1 METGT
6 LFSLANFLYLI
17 GTILL
22 TRRLINNR
30 DALKDFD
37 FYGSLIN
44 MSGMLVA
51 AAALITMESYMAMII
66 SIPTLIFWTMASM
79 YSFKNRKMKNEKEM
93 SKV

>member
-1 METGT
+1 MEAGT

-17 GTILL
+17 GTVLL
-22 TRRLINNR
+22 TRRLISNR

-51 AAALITMESYMAMII
+51 ASALITMESYMAMII

-79 YSFKNRKMKNEKEM
+79 YSFKNRNMKK
-93 SKV
+93 